1 MPVQVQGE
9 VLSVRKVGAYTA
21 MTVVAP
27 GMAELTRPGHFV
39 AVQVGGPE
47 SSMLLRR
54 AFAIYDVKERGV
66 YGGTV
71 EFIFAVHG
79 KGTAWL
85 ARRRPQD
92 KLDLVGP
99 LGKPFRLP
107 AQPVNATLVGGG
119 YGSAPLL
126 PLASSLR
133 DRGCR
138 VDFVLGAAGADR
150 LFGQLD
156 AKRIATSIEVTTD
169 DGSQGRRGR
178 VSDVLPELLDR
189 TAADVVYACGPMAM
203 LQAVTEISTARGIP
217 CQVAVEESM
226 ACGIGVCMTCVL
238 PVVGDDGSTR
248 MVRSCVEGPVFLG
261 DRVRWDD
268 VGSVPEDVVGS
279 ITAPSG
285 QLLTTDQRSR

>member
-9 VLSVRKVGAYTA
+9 VLSIRKVGAYHA

-54 AFAIYDVKERGV
+54 AFAIYEVKERGV

-71 EFIFAVHG
+71 EIVFAVNG
-79 KGTAWL
+79 RGTSWL
-85 ARRRPQD
+85 AARRPQD

-99 LGKPFRLP
+99 LGQPFKLP
-107 AQPVNATLVGGG
+107 KDPVTATLVGGG

-126 PLASSLR
+126 PLASALR
-133 DRGCR
+133 ERGCR
-138 VDFVLGAAGADR
+138 VDFVLGAGSADR

-156 AKRIATSIEVTTD
+156 AKRIASSIEVTTD
-169 DGSQGRRGR
+169 DGSMGRLGR
-178 VSDVLPELLDR
+178 VSDVLPQLLDR
-189 TAADVVYACGPMAM
+189 TASEVVYACGPMAM
-203 LQAVTEISTARGIP
+203 LRAVSELAAERGIP

-238 PVVGDDGSTR
+238 PVVGDDGLTR

-261 DRVRWDD
+261 DRVRWSD
-268 VGSVPEDVVGS
+268 VGSLPPDVVGS
-279 ITAPSG
+279 LNAAGASH
-285 QLLTTDQRSR
+285 R